1 MTRPSAHA
9 AGPLLDAA
17 LPTTIE
23 SDPMKRISLACLLAL
38 VPLVS
43 LANIIPTGT
52 SITGASP
59 GPYTWTYALT
69 LSSDQD
75 AEDGLLPVGP
85 TVPHDNRGFGSFLT
99 IYDFAGY
106 VANSCVG
113 PLGWTCLTQNTGYT
127 PDDVL
132 PSDNPAITNLT
143 WVYTNGPT
151 LSGAPAGLELGAFSA
166 RSIYNQ
172 VAFVSYS
179 ARGVKNNGTAIGTIA
194 DNVGTTRGPTSPI
207 PEPASLALAGLA
219 LVLVSGFRSK
229 QH

>member
-1 MTRPSAHA
+1 
-9 AGPLLDAA
+9 
-17 LPTTIE
+17 
-23 SDPMKRISLACLLAL
+23 MKRIPLACLMAL
-38 VPLVS
+38 IPLVAS
-43 LANIIPTGT
+43 ANIIPTGT
-52 SITGASP
+52 TITGASP

-75 AEDGLLPVGP
+75 AEEGPLPADL
-85 TVPHDNRGFGSFLT
+85 TVPHENLEFGSFLT

-113 PLGWTCLTQNTGYT
+113 PLGWTCLTQSTGYT

-151 LSGAPAGLELGAFSA
+151 LTGAPAGLELGAFSA
-166 RSIYNQ
+166 QSIYNQ
-172 VAFVSYS
+172 TVFVSYT
-179 ARGVKNNGTAIGTIA
+179 ARGVKNNGTSAGTIA
-194 DNVGTTRGPTSPI
+194 DNVGTTRGPTNPV

-219 LVLVSGFRSK
+219 LALVSGFRSK
-229 QH
+229 QR